1 MGVSYERPLSYLS
14 VPAVVESLS
23 GGQFQFNYNY
33 KIINQSSKFKA
44 AELYVVT
51 ATNGSKKTCL
61 LNEKTQG
68 KDLEMVNYKVSTQE
82 GKGRMLGI
90 KSKGHGLRLSSP
102 DDQRMSSLTVIVK
115 EQPN

>member
-1 MGVSYERPLSYLS
+1 
-14 VPAVVESLS
+14 
-23 GGQFQFNYNY
+23 
-33 KIINQSSKFKA
+33 
-44 AELYVVT
+44 
-51 ATNGSKKTCL
+51 
-61 LNEKTQG
+61 
-68 KDLEMVNYKVSTQE
+68 MVNYKVSTQE